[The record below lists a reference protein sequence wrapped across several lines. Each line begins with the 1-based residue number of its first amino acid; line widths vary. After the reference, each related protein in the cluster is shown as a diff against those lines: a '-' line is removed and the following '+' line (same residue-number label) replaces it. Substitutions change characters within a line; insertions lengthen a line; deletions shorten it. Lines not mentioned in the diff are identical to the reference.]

1 MIFLIFA
8 KLNIFSY
15 FWIKSRESIS
25 YEEKASSSPLT
36 DHKSSS
42 KTDKKLAKYSP
53 KKPSKV
59 CKTECETYHGLPFAF
74 SSFDEIAKQ
83 MIEVSYH
90 SKSKNN
96 HDYDFNI
103 SSYYVDA
110 EYNFEDF
117 TWYSRQAKDWFD
129 TVSIYL
135 NCFFT

>member
-8 KLNIFSY
+8 KLNVFSY

-25 YEEKASSSPLT
+25 YEEKASSSSLT
-36 DHKSSS
+36 DKSSS
-42 KTDKKLAKYSP
+42 KTDKKLAKNSP
-53 KKPSKV
+53 NKPSKV

-74 SSFDEIAKQ
+74 STFDEIAKQ
-83 MIEVSYH
+83 MIEVSYR

-117 TWYSRQAKDWFD
+117 TWYSRQAKKLIW
-129 TVSIYL
+129 YG
-135 NCFFT
+135 